1 MGDSYYTDKVQL
13 YFNCPKKVEKILKLF
28 KETNYSDLVLIVTV
42 EHLDGDWWARD
53 HVRPEMDIGIQPV
66 YFLHTGEIRGVHV
79 LVYLPGD
86 LRIGKCWFKSP
97 TDRIYLGRPNCWS
110 KWGTKSIILN

>member
-1 MGDSYYTDKVQL
+1 M
-13 YFNCPKKVEKILKLF
+13 EKILKLF

-42 EHLDGDWWARD
+42 EHLDGDWLARD

-66 YFLHTGEIRGVHV
+66 YFLHTGEIKGVHV